1 MTLDTVTEIL
11 PFQTDENGVVRV
23 GDTRITLET
32 VINTFLQGATAE
44 EIVQK
49 YPSLDLADVY
59 YVIGY
64 YLRHRSQIEEYLQQR
79 KDVRESVRKENE
91 TRFENKGIRERLL
104 ARQARKGS

>member
-1 MTLDTVTEIL
+1 MTLDTATDRL
-11 PFQTDENGVVRV
+11 PFQTDDHGVVRV

-49 YPSLDLADVY
+49 YPSLELADVY

-64 YLRHRSQIEEYLQQR
+64 YLRHRSQIEKYLQQR
-79 KDVRESVRKENE
+79 DDVREAVRKENE
-91 TRFENKGIRERLL
+91 ARFDSKGIRERLM
-104 ARQARKGS
+104 ARHAQKGS